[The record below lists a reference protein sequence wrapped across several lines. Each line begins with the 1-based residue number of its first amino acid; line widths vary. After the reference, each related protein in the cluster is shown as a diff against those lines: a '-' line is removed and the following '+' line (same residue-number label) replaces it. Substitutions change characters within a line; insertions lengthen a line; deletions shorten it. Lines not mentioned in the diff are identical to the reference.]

1 MVVTPFYLPSNLK
14 EGEMQK
20 NCPYCGKIIK
30 EGFGIE
36 SLFFGDWFCDE
47 ICLNKFIDTAFAV

>member
-1 MVVTPFYLPSNLK
+1 
-14 EGEMQK
+14 MQK